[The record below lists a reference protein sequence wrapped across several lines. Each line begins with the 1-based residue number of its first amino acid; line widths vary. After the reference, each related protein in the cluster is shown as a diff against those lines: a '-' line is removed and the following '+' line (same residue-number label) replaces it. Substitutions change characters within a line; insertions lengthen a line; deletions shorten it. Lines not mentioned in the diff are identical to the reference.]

1 MGGSKPT
8 PPTIIMPEE
17 SNPQAFQ
24 TIIPQKS
31 YKDLAE
37 SMRRTEKEINR
48 ITAQRYDEVGT
59 PAEIGAQQ
67 RAIEM
72 QEAASYKASLPRG
85 GSPDERFR
93 ETPRPFPIKSNR
105 KATFDTVPGTMTGF
119 GGPRPNTGP
128 SPTRG
133 GGGRRLPGKPRILP
147 YAGGRGGRAVGQVG
161 PPPRG
166 FFPLPIKP
174 SNPAKEAA
182 GMRYDQAKSNYFDA
196 LKKAKTKP
204 GTFMPETV
212 NPGFAQ
218 NPDDLYLPKV
228 INAPDEKK

>member
-85 GSPDERFR
+85 GSPDERFK

-105 KATFDTVPGTMTGF
+105 RATFDTVPGTMDGF
-119 GGPRPNTGP
+119 GGSRPNTGP
-128 SPTRG
+128 GPTG
-133 GGGRRLPGKPRILP
+133 
-147 YAGGRGGRAVGQVG
+147 GGRGGRAVGQVG
-161 PPPRG
+161 PPPGRSG
-166 FFPLPIKP
+166 FFPFPRKP

-196 LKKAKTKP
+196 IKKAKTKP

-218 NPDDLYLPKV
+218 NPDDLYLPKI

>member
-85 GSPDERFR
+85 GSPDERFK
-93 ETPRPFPIKSNR
+93 ETPRPFPIKSNTR
-105 KATFDTVPGTMTGF
+105 ATFDTVPGTMDGF
-119 GGPRPNTGP
+119 GGSRPNTGP
-128 SPTRG
+128 GPTRG
-133 GGGRRLPGKPRILP
+133 GGGKRPRIL
-147 YAGGRGGRAVGQVG
+147 GG
-161 PPPRG
+161 PSPRRSG
-166 FFPLPIKP
+166 FFPFPKP
-174 SNPAKEAA
+174 RSSNPAKEAA
-182 GMRYDQAKSNYFDA
+182 SMRYDQAKSNYFDA
-196 LKKAKTKP
+196 LNKAKTKKP
-204 GTFMPETV
+204 TFMPETV

-218 NPDDLYLPKV
+218 NKDDLYLPKI